1 MSMALTK
8 TIHLGEI
15 SVEVRE
21 LTVGEIRHLLKMMAE
36 GDSSDVIS
44 STLLPE
50 ISLTELALMTDLDVD
65 QLDDLAP
72 SQLRKVFEATREVN
86 TDFFVLRE
94 RIVEVGKQV
103 LGKLSEGSKET
114 LVP

>member
-1 MSMALTK
+1 MSMSLTK
-8 TIHLGEI
+8 TIRLGEI

-94 RIVEVGKQV
+94 RIVEVGRQV

>member
-50 ISLTELALMTDLDVD
+50 ISLTELA
-65 QLDDLAP
+65 
-72 SQLRKVFEATREVN
+72 
-86 TDFFVLRE
+86 
-94 RIVEVGKQV
+94 
-103 LGKLSEGSKET
+103 
-114 LVP
+114 